1 MLPSR
6 TSFKGTKLVKKII
19 TLGLLLAFSN
29 NSFTQDLMIINGRII
44 DGNGGFIE
52 RGAVAISD
60 GRIISVSASPQNITN
75 PVLIDAEGMTVMPGL
90 IDAHRHVIQAENPN
104 EWLDEEA
111 ANRMAE
117 FLNAGFTT
125 VLSAGDPLEA
135 ILELRRRLEENEING
150 PRLLVSGRVPLSAT
164 PSGFSPG
171 VDPARVD
178 ISRPPDRPQN
188 RGIAI
193 PEKETRAA
201 VRTLVSAG
209 VDAIKTVIIVTPDGP
224 EQQTLAVVASEARDL
239 GVLSI
244 THAVTVQDTVA
255 AVEAETSV
263 LVHTPHIGQLDQ
275 NSAQMIARAG
285 IPMMSTLGIFVPT
298 FAAEN
303 QRIRTRTGSDN
314 VARFRDLEP
323 FPMNTLSSA
332 GQGPVNARF
341 LWEAG
346 ITYGYGSDTTF
357 LPKDSLAHELKPLR
371 LVFSAQDI
379 ITIMTR
385 HSAAS
390 IGRLHELGTLEPG
403 KFADIVL
410 IDGNPLEN
418 TADLLNISVVI
429 KNGEVVADHR

>member
-1 MLPSR
+1 MLPSKVF
-6 TSFKGTKLVKKII
+6 FKGTKSVKKII
-19 TLGLLLAFSN
+19 ILGLLLAFSK
-29 NSFTQDLMIINGRII
+29 NSLTQDLIIANGRII

-52 RGAVAISD
+52 QGAITISD
-60 GRIISVSASPQNITN
+60 GRIISVSANPKSITN
-75 PVLIDAEGMTVMPGL
+75 PVLIDAEGMTVMPGF
-90 IDAHRHVIQAENPN
+90 IDAHRHVIQAEDPN
-104 EWLDEEA
+104 DWLDKEA
-111 ANRMAE
+111 SDRMAE
-117 FLNAGFTT
+117 FLDAGFTT

-135 ILELRRRLEENEING
+135 ILELRRRLKENAING

-164 PSGFSPG
+164 PFGFSPG

-178 ISRPPDRPQN
+178 ISRPPGRPQN

-193 PEKETRAA
+193 SEKETRAA
-201 VRTLVSAG
+201 VRALVSAG

-224 EQQTLAVVASEARDL
+224 EQQTLAVVADEARDL

-255 AVEAETSV
+255 AVKARTSV
-263 LVHTPHIGQLDQ
+263 LVHTPHIGQLDK
-275 NSAQMIARAG
+275 NSAQIIARAG

-303 QRIRTRTGSDN
+303 QRIRTRTGNDN

-332 GQGPVNARF
+332 GQGPVNARV

-385 HSAAS
+385 HAAAS
-390 IGRLHELGTLEPG
+390 IGQLDELGTLEPG
-403 KFADIVL
+403 KRADIVL
-410 IDGNPLEN
+410 IDGNPLKN

-429 KNGEVVADHR
+429 KNGEIVADHR

>member
-1 MLPSR
+1 M
-6 TSFKGTKLVKKII
+6 KKII
-19 TLGLLLAFSN
+19 TLGLLLALSK
-29 NSFTQDLMIINGRII
+29 NSFTQDLMITNGRII

-52 RGAVAISD
+52 RGVIVISD
-60 GRIISVSASPQNITN
+60 GRITSMPASPQDITN
-75 PVLIDAEGMTVMPGL
+75 PVLLDARGMTVMPGF

-104 EWLDEEA
+104 DWLNEEA
-111 ANRMAE
+111 SGRMAE
-117 FLNAGFTT
+117 YLDAGFTT

-150 PRLLVSGRVPLSAT
+150 PRLLVAGRVPLSAT
-164 PSGFSPG
+164 PFNLLPG
-171 VDPARVD
+171 VDPARLDV
-178 ISRPPDRPQN
+178 SRPPYRPQE
-188 RGIAI
+188 RGIPI
-193 PEKETRAA
+193 PEKETRDA
-201 VRTLVSAG
+201 VKALANAG
-209 VDAIKTVIIVTPDGP
+209 VDAIKTIIITTPEGP
-224 EQQTLAVVASEARDL
+224 EKRTLSIVAEEARHH
-239 GVLSI
+239 GILSI
-244 THAVTVQDTVA
+244 THAVTVQDALA
-255 AVEAETSV
+255 AVEAKTSV
-263 LVHTPHIGQLDQ
+263 LVHTPIIGQLDE
-275 NSAQMIARAG
+275 NSARIISEAG

-303 QRIRTRTGSDN
+303 QRIRNRTGNDN
-314 VARFRDLEP
+314 IARFRDLEP

-346 ITYGYGSDTTF
+346 VIYGYGSDTTF

-379 ITIMTR
+379 IAIMTR

-403 KFADIVL
+403 KFADIIL

-418 TADLLNISVVI
+418 TADLLNVSVVI
-429 KNGEVVADHR
+429 KNGKIVADHR